1 MQNTIK
7 ISPLT
12 AAAFAPFGDI
22 LCKTQAPSAYH
33 INQGNC
39 LRHHDLARVEATGTN
54 ARVLINIFSAKPY
67 QLPLQ
72 LNMMERHPYGSQAF
86 MPLSGEPF
94 LVIVAHDSGDGPAR
108 PQAFITQSG
117 QGINIHRNVWHGVLT
132 PLNKPCDFLVVDR
145 GGDENNLQEFFF
157 PTPYLVE

>member
-12 AAAFAPFGDI
+12 ASAFAPFGDI
-22 LCKTQAPSAYH
+22 LCKTQAPSAFH

-39 LRHHDLARVEATGTN
+39 LRHHDLAKVEATGTN
-54 ARVLINIFSAKPY
+54 ARVMINIFSAKPY
-67 QLPLQ
+67 GLPFH
-72 LNMMERHPYGSQAF
+72 LNMVERHPYGSQAF
-86 MPLSGEPF
+86 MPLSSEPF
-94 LVIVAHDSGDGPAR
+94 LVIVAHDTGEGPAK

-132 PLNKPCDFLVVDR
+132 PLNKPSDFLVIDR

-157 PTPYLVE
+157 PKPYLIK

>member
-12 AAAFAPFGDI
+12 ASAFAPFGDI
-22 LCKTQAPSAYH
+22 LCKTQAPSAFH

-39 LRHHDLARVEATGTN
+39 LRHHDLAKVEATGTN
-54 ARVLINIFSAKPY
+54 ARVMINIFSAKPY
-67 QLPLQ
+67 GLPFH
-72 LNMMERHPYGSQAF
+72 LNMVERHPYGSQAF
-86 MPLSGEPF
+86 MPLSSEPF
-94 LVIVAHDSGDGPAR
+94 LVIVAHDTGEDPAK

-132 PLNKPCDFLVVDR
+132 PLNKPSDFLVIDR

-157 PTPYLVE
+157 PKPYLIK

>member
-1 MQNTIK
+1 MQETIK
-7 ISPLT
+7 VSPLNS
-12 AAAFAPFGDI
+12 AAFAPFGDI
-22 LCKTQAPSAYH
+22 LCKTQASSAFH

-39 LRHHDLARVEATGTN
+39 LRHHDLAKVEVAGTN

-72 LNMMERHPYGSQAF
+72 LHMMERHPYGSQAF
-86 MPLSGEPF
+86 MPLSDEPF
-94 LVIVAHDSGDGPAR
+94 LVIVAHDSGEGPAR

-132 PLNKPCDFLVVDR
+132 PLNKASDFLVVDR
-145 GGDENNLQEFFF
+145 GGDENNLEEFYFQK
-157 PTPYLVE
+157 PYLIE